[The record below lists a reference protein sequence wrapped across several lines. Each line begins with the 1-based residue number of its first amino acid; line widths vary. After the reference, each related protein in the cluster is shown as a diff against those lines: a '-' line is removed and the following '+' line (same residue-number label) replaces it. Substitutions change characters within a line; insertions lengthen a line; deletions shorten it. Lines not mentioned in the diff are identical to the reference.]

1 MLLKRMFLAG
11 RASMSLCFDYSG
23 NFWHVIVCWHRV
35 NWPRNYVARNYEN
48 VVCTLEE
55 LICAESPAAWCTI
68 TLTSHTKG
76 ISRWLKK
83 IPIGFQTHK
92 KKKKKTWCKE
102 LLRLTPSINGP
113 LVDTRVRR
121 KKTGFYFN
129 KMLLT
134 RKKKRFE
141 NKNFS
146 SCLHPTSIIRYS
158 PGAEVFP
165 IKKLPWCLVV
175 RYTVRFNRILRC
187 HSKIGYRITVW
198 WYSMT
203 KVKCTMSIL

>member
-1 MLLKRMFLAG
+1 MFI
-11 RASMSLCFDYSG
+11 RARQKC
-23 NFWHVIVCWHRV
+23 
-35 NWPRNYVARNYEN
+35 
-48 VVCTLEE
+48 
-55 LICAESPAAWCTI
+55 ICATSIWKCCMHTWRTHLRRI
-68 TLTSHTKG
+68 SSCVMHNYTNFTHKRNKTLD
-76 ISRWLKK
+76 KK
-83 IPIGFQTHK
+83 KFPIGFQTSQK
-92 KKKKKTWCKE
+92 KNTWCKE
-102 LLRLTPSINGP
+102 FWRLTPSINGP